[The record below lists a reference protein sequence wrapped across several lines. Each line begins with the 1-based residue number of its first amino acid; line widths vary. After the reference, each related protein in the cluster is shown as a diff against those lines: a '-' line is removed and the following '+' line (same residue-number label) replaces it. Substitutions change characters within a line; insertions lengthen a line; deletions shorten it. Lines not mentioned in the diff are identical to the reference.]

1 MEDKIKEL
9 RAKAMSLPLSPGV
22 YIMRDKNRKIIY
34 IGKAKM
40 LKNRVSQY
48 FGSHTNHSPKVIRM
62 VENVD
67 TFDYIVTD
75 SEFEA
80 LVLECSLIKQNSPH
94 YNILLKDDKGYN
106 YIKVTNE
113 QWPRIKAVNQIEKD
127 NAQYIG
133 PYMSGYYVKN
143 AVDQAIKIFRLPTC
157 NRKFPQEIGKGR
169 PCLNYHIKL
178 CNAPCKGK
186 MSNKEYCET
195 IKEAVEFLKGGNSID
210 IKKMTEEMNTAAENL
225 EFERAAKIRD
235 RINAVKKMSESQKV
249 VCSKIA
255 EQDVI
260 AVVTEGDK
268 ACFEIFRFKNSAL
281 YDREHFIVNDVDDLP
296 QARSEFISSYY
307 YMRNTIPPRI
317 TVDGYVNDFELL
329 QQWLSEKLGKKVTIV
344 KPQKGEQLHLAEM
357 CKKNAAEHLAHQ
369 RGAQGK
375 DTMALNALGEL
386 LGLDNAPSYIE
397 SYDISNQNGTANVAG
412 MVVFED
418 GKPLKN
424 AYRKFEIKTV
434 VGQDDYGSMAE
445 VISRRLDEYEKHKDE
460 GIGFGRL
467 PDLILLDGGKG
478 QVNAVASV
486 MKAKGYNIPLF
497 GMVKDNKH
505 RTRAITDAGKE
516 IAISNKRNVFTLV
529 STIQEEVHRFAIG
542 YHRQKRKTT
551 TFKSSLTEIDGVGEK
566 RAKALLKH
574 FGTIANIREA
584 DLAELEQAPTMNTVV
599 ARTVYKYFHN
609 NENTAIDSV
618 AIDCESSKKQ

>member
-1 MEDKIKEL
+1 MEDKIKQL
-9 RAKAMSLPLSPGV
+9 RAKAMTLPLQPGV
-22 YIMRDKNRKIIY
+22 YIMRDKNKKIIY
-34 IGKAKM
+34 IGKAKL

-48 FGSHTNHSPKVIRM
+48 FGSHTNHTPKVIRM

-67 TFDYIVTD
+67 NFDYIVTD

-80 LVLECSLIKQNSPH
+80 LVLECSLIKQNSPR
-94 YNILLKDDKGYN
+94 YNILLKDDKGYS

-113 QWPRIKAVNQIEKD
+113 QWPRIKAVNQLEQ
-127 NAQYIG
+127 NGAQYIG

-143 AVDQAIKIFRLPTC
+143 AVDQAIKIFKLPTC
-157 NRKFPQEIGKGR
+157 NRKFPQEVGKGR

-186 MSNKEYCET
+186 ITNKEYCEN
-195 IKEAVEFLKGGNSID
+195 IKEAVDFLKGGNSID

-235 RINAVKKMSESQKV
+235 RIHSVKKMAESQKV
-249 VCSKIA
+249 VCSKIE
-255 EQDVI
+255 EQDII
-260 AVVTEGDK
+260 AVVTQGET
-268 ACFEIFRFKNSAL
+268 ACFEIFKFRNNAL
-281 YDREHFIVNDVDDLP
+281 YDREHFIINNVDDLP
-296 QARSEFISSYY
+296 QARSEFISRYY
-307 YMRNTIPPRI
+307 YTRESVPPRI
-317 TVDGYVNDFELL
+317 AIDGDVNDVELL
-329 QQWLSEKLGKKVTIV
+329 QQWLSEKLGKKVVII
-344 KPQKGEQLHLAEM
+344 KPQRGEQLQLVEM
-357 CKKNAAEHLAHQ
+357 CKNNAAEHLAHQ
-369 RGAQGK
+369 RGVVGK
-375 DTMALNALGEL
+375 DTMALNTLGEL
-386 LGLDNAPSYIE
+386 LGLDKTPRYIE

-418 GKPLKN
+418 GKPLKS

-434 VGQDDYGSMAE
+434 IGQDDYGSMSE
-445 VISRRLDEYEKHKDE
+445 VINRRLDEYEKHKNE
-460 GIGFGRL
+460 GVGFGRM

-478 QVNAVASV
+478 QVNAVANV
-486 MKAKGYNIPLF
+486 LHTRGYNIPLF

-551 TFKSSLTEIDGVGEK
+551 TFKSSLTEIEGVGEK

-584 DLAELEQAPTMNTVV
+584 DLTELENAPTMNSIV
-599 ARTVYKYFHN
+599 AKTVYKYFHS
-609 NENTAIDSV
+609 DS
-618 AIDCESSKKQ
+618 EK

>member
-22 YIMRDKNRKIIY
+22 YIMRDKNKKIIY

-48 FGSHTNHSPKVIRM
+48 FGSHTNHTTKVIKM

-106 YIKVTNE
+106 YIKITNE
-113 QWPRIKAVNQIEKD
+113 QWPRIKAVNKIEKD

-143 AVDQAIKIFRLPTC
+143 AVDQAVRIFRLPTC

-178 CNAPCKGK
+178 CNAPCKGNIT
-186 MSNKEYCET
+186 NKEYCET
-195 IKEAVEFLKGGNSID
+195 IKEAVEFLKGGNSLD
-210 IKKMTEEMNTAAENL
+210 IKKMTEEMNIASENL

-235 RINAVKKMSESQKV
+235 RINAVKKMAESQKV

-260 AVVTEGDK
+260 AGVTEGDRV
-268 ACFEIFRFKNSAL
+268 CFEVFRFKNSAL
-281 YDREHFIVNDVDDLP
+281 YDREHFIINNVDDLP
-296 QARSEFISSYY
+296 QTRSEFISSYY

-317 TVDGYVNDFELL
+317 TVDGDVNDSELL
-329 QQWLSEKLGKKVTIV
+329 QQWLSKKLGKKVTIV
-344 KPQKGEQLHLAEM
+344 KPQKGEQLQLVEM

-386 LGLDNAPSYIE
+386 LGLDSTPSYIE

-418 GKPLKN
+418 GKPLKS
-424 AYRKFEIKTV
+424 AYRKFEIKTI

-460 GIGFGRL
+460 SIGFGRL

-478 QVNAVASV
+478 QVNAVMSV

-516 IAISNKRNVFTLV
+516 ISISNKRNVFTLV

-542 YHRQKRKTT
+542 YHRQKRKATA
-551 TFKSSLTEIDGVGEK
+551 FKSSLTEIDGVGEK

-574 FGTIANIREA
+574 FGTISNIKEA
-584 DLAELEQAPTMNTVV
+584 DLAELEQAPTMNSVV
-599 ARTVYKYFHN
+599 ARMVFKYFHSG
-609 NENTAIDSV
+609 EN
-618 AIDCESSKKQ
+618 Q

>member
-1 MEDKIKEL
+1 MEDKIKQL
-9 RAKAMSLPLSPGV
+9 RAKAMTLPLNPGV
-22 YIMRDKNRKIIY
+22 YIMRDKNKKIIY
-34 IGKAKM
+34 IGKAKL

-48 FGSHTNHSPKVIRM
+48 FGSHTNHTPKVIRM

-80 LVLECSLIKQNSPH
+80 LVLECSLIKQNSPR
-94 YNILLKDDKGYN
+94 YNILLKDDKGYS
-106 YIKVTNE
+106 YIKITNE
-113 QWPRIKAVNQIEKD
+113 QWPRIKAVNKLEQD
-127 NAQYIG
+127 GAQYIG

-186 MSNKEYCET
+186 ITNKEYCEN
-195 IKEAVEFLKGGNSID
+195 IKEAVDFLRGGNSID

-235 RINAVKKMSESQKV
+235 RIQAVKKMAESQKV
-249 VCSKIA
+249 VCSKIE

-260 AVVTEGDK
+260 AVVTQGET
-268 ACFEIFRFKNSAL
+268 ACFEIFKFRNNAL
-281 YDREHFIVNDVDDLP
+281 YDREHFIINNIDDLP
-296 QARSEFISSYY
+296 QARSEFISRYY
-307 YMRNTIPPRI
+307 YTRESIPPRI
-317 TVDGYVNDFELL
+317 AVDGDINDIELL
-329 QQWLSEKLGKKVTIV
+329 QQWLSEKLGKKVVII
-344 KPQKGEQLHLAEM
+344 KPQRGEQLQLVEM
-357 CKKNAAEHLAHQ
+357 CKNNAAEHLAHQ
-369 RGAQGK
+369 RGVVGK
-375 DTMALNALGEL
+375 DTMVLNTLGEL
-386 LGLDNAPSYIE
+386 LGLNKAPRYIE

-418 GKPLKN
+418 GKPLKS
-424 AYRKFEIKTV
+424 AYRKFEIKTII
-434 VGQDDYGSMAE
+434 GQDDYGSMTE
-445 VISRRLDEYEKHKDE
+445 VINRRLDEYEKHKNE
-460 GIGFGRL
+460 GIGFGRM

-478 QVNAVASV
+478 QVNAVANVLS
-486 MKAKGYNIPLF
+486 ARGYNIPLF

-542 YHRQKRKTT
+542 YHRQKRKST
-551 TFKSSLTEIDGVGEK
+551 TFKSSLTEIEGIGEK
-566 RAKALLKH
+566 RAKALLKY
-574 FGTIANIREA
+574 FGTIANIKEA
-584 DLAELEQAPTMNTVV
+584 DLTELENAPTMNTVV
-599 ARTVYKYFHN
+599 AKTVYKYFHN
-609 NENTAIDSV
+609 ENE
-618 AIDCESSKKQ
+618 K

>member
-1 MEDKIKEL
+1 MEEKIKQL
-9 RAKAMSLPLSPGV
+9 RAKAMTLPLQPGV
-22 YIMRDKNRKIIY
+22 YIMRDKNKKIIY
-34 IGKAKM
+34 IGKAKL

-48 FGSHTNHSPKVIRM
+48 FGSNTNHTPKVIRM

-80 LVLECSLIKQNSPH
+80 LVLECSLIKQNAPR
-94 YNILLKDDKGYN
+94 YNILLKDDKGYS

-113 QWPRIKAVNQIEKD
+113 QWPRIKAVKQIEKD
-127 NAQYIG
+127 GAQYIG

-143 AVDQAIKIFRLPTC
+143 AVDQAVKIFKLPTC
-157 NRKFPQEIGKGR
+157 SRKFPQEIGKGR

-186 MSNKEYCET
+186 ITNKEYCEN
-195 IKEAVEFLKGGNSID
+195 IKDAVDFLKGGNSID

-235 RINAVKKMSESQKV
+235 RIQSVKRMAESQKV
-249 VCSKIA
+249 VCSKIE

-260 AVVTEGDK
+260 AVVTQGET
-268 ACFEIFRFKNSAL
+268 ACFEIFKFRNNAL
-281 YDREHFIVNDVDDLP
+281 YDREHFIINDIDDLP
-296 QARSEFISSYY
+296 QARSEFISRYY
-307 YMRNTIPPRI
+307 YTRESIPPRI
-317 TVDGYVNDFELL
+317 IVDGDINDVELL
-329 QQWLSEKLGKKVTIV
+329 QQWLSEKLGKKVVIF
-344 KPQKGEQLHLAEM
+344 KPQRGEQLQLVEM
-357 CKKNAAEHLAHQ
+357 CKNNAAEHLAHQ
-369 RGAQGK
+369 RGAVGK
-375 DTMALNALGEL
+375 DTMALNTLGEL
-386 LGLDNAPSYIE
+386 LGLDKAPRYIE

-418 GKPLKN
+418 GKPLKS
-424 AYRKFEIKTV
+424 AYRKFEIKTI
-434 VGQDDYGSMAE
+434 VGQDDYGSMVE
-445 VISRRLDEYEKHKDE
+445 VINRRLNEYEKHKEE
-460 GIGFGRL
+460 GVGFGRM

-486 MKAKGYNIPLF
+486 LSTRGYNIPLF

-505 RTRAITDAGKE
+505 RTRAITDTGKE

-542 YHRQKRKTT
+542 YHRQKRKNS
-551 TFKSSLTEIDGVGEK
+551 TFKSSLTEIDGIGEK

-574 FGTIANIREA
+574 FGTITNIKEA
-584 DLAELEQAPTMNTVV
+584 DLTELENAPTMNTIV
-599 ARTVYKYFHN
+599 AKTVYKYFHPDI
-609 NENTAIDSV
+609 EH
-618 AIDCESSKKQ
+618 

>member
-1 MEDKIKEL
+1 MEDKIKQL
-9 RAKAMSLPLSPGV
+9 RAKAMTLPLNPGV
-22 YIMRDKNRKIIY
+22 YIMRDKNKKIIY
-34 IGKAKM
+34 IGKAKL

-48 FGSHTNHSPKVIRM
+48 FGSHTNHTPKVIRM

-80 LVLECSLIKQNSPH
+80 LVLECSLIKQNSPR
-94 YNILLKDDKGYN
+94 YNILLKDDKGYS
-106 YIKVTNE
+106 YIKITNE
-113 QWPRIKAVNQIEKD
+113 QWPRIKAVNKLEQD
-127 NAQYIG
+127 GAQYIG

-186 MSNKEYCET
+186 ITNKEYCEN
-195 IKEAVEFLKGGNSID
+195 IKEAVDFLRGGNSID

-235 RINAVKKMSESQKV
+235 RIQAVKKMAESQKV
-249 VCSKIA
+249 VCSKIE

-260 AVVTEGDK
+260 AVVTQGET
-268 ACFEIFRFKNSAL
+268 ACFEIFKFRNNAL
-281 YDREHFIVNDVDDLP
+281 YDREHFIINNIDDLP
-296 QARSEFISSYY
+296 QARSEFISRYY
-307 YMRNTIPPRI
+307 YTRESIPPRI
-317 TVDGYVNDFELL
+317 AVDGDINDIELL
-329 QQWLSEKLGKKVTIV
+329 QQWLSEKLGKKVVII
-344 KPQKGEQLHLAEM
+344 KPQRGEQLQLVEM
-357 CKKNAAEHLAHQ
+357 CKNNAAEHLAHQ
-369 RGAQGK
+369 RGVVGK
-375 DTMALNALGEL
+375 DTMVLNTLGEL
-386 LGLDNAPSYIE
+386 LGLDKAPRYIE

-418 GKPLKN
+418 GKPLKS
-424 AYRKFEIKTV
+424 AYRKFEIKTII
-434 VGQDDYGSMAE
+434 GQDDYGSMAE
-445 VISRRLDEYEKHKDE
+445 VINRRLDEYEKHKNE
-460 GIGFGRL
+460 GIGFGRM

-478 QVNAVASV
+478 QVNAVANVLS
-486 MKAKGYNIPLF
+486 ARGYNIPLF

-542 YHRQKRKTT
+542 YHRQKRKST
-551 TFKSSLTEIDGVGEK
+551 TFKSSLTEIEGIGEK
-566 RAKALLKH
+566 RAKALLKY
-574 FGTIANIREA
+574 FGTIANIKEA
-584 DLAELEQAPTMNTVV
+584 DLTELENAPTMNTVV
-599 ARTVYKYFHN
+599 AKTVYKYFHN
-609 NENTAIDSV
+609 ENE
-618 AIDCESSKKQ
+618 K

>member
-1 MEDKIKEL
+1 MEDKIKQL
-9 RAKAMSLPLSPGV
+9 RAKAMTLPLQPGV
-22 YIMRDKNRKIIY
+22 YIMRDKNKKIIY
-34 IGKAKM
+34 IGKAKL

-48 FGSHTNHSPKVIRM
+48 FGSHTNHTPKVIRM

-80 LVLECSLIKQNSPH
+80 LVLECNLIKQNSPR
-94 YNILLKDDKGYN
+94 YNILLKDDKGYS

-113 QWPRIKAVNQIEKD
+113 NWPRIKAVKQIEKD
-127 NAQYIG
+127 GAQYIG

-143 AVDQAIKIFRLPTC
+143 AVDQAVKIFRLPTC

-186 MSNKEYCET
+186 ITNKEYCEN
-195 IKEAVEFLKGGNSID
+195 IKEAVDFLKGGNSID

-235 RINAVKKMSESQKV
+235 RIQAVKKMAESQKV
-249 VCSKIA
+249 VCSKIE

-260 AVVTEGDK
+260 AVVTQGET
-268 ACFEIFRFKNSAL
+268 ACFEIFKFRNNAL
-281 YDREHFIVNDVDDLP
+281 YDREHFIINDIDDLP
-296 QARSEFISSYY
+296 QARSEFISRYY
-307 YMRNTIPPRI
+307 YTRESVPPRI
-317 TVDGYVNDFELL
+317 TVDGDINDVELL
-329 QQWLSEKLGKKVTIV
+329 QQWLSKKLGKKVVII
-344 KPQKGEQLHLAEM
+344 KPQRGEQLQLVEM
-357 CKKNAAEHLAHQ
+357 CKNNAAEHLAHQ
-369 RGAQGK
+369 RGTVGK
-375 DTMALNALGEL
+375 DTMALNTLGEL
-386 LGLDNAPSYIE
+386 LGLDKPPRYIE

-418 GKPLKN
+418 GKPLKS
-424 AYRKFEIKTV
+424 AYRKFEIKTI

-445 VISRRLDEYEKHKDE
+445 VINRRLDEYEKHKDE
-460 GIGFGRL
+460 GVGFGRM

-478 QVNAVASV
+478 QVNAVSSV
-486 MKAKGYNIPLF
+486 LSARGYNIPLF

-516 IAISNKRNVFTLV
+516 IAISNKRNVFTLI

-551 TFKSSLTEIDGVGEK
+551 TFKSSLTEIDGIGEK

-574 FGTIANIREA
+574 FGTIANVKEA
-584 DLAELEQAPTMNTVV
+584 DLTELENAPTMNTVV
-599 ARTVYKYFHN
+599 AKTVYKYFHS
-609 NENTAIDSV
+609 DS
-618 AIDCESSKKQ
+618 EK

>member
-1 MEDKIKEL
+1 MEDKIKQL
-9 RAKAMSLPLSPGV
+9 RAKAMTLPLNPGV
-22 YIMRDKNRKIIY
+22 YIMRDKNKKIIY
-34 IGKAKM
+34 IGKAKL

-48 FGSHTNHSPKVIRM
+48 FGSHTNHTPKVIRM

-80 LVLECSLIKQNSPH
+80 LVLECSLIKQNSPR
-94 YNILLKDDKGYN
+94 YNILLKDDKGYS
-106 YIKVTNE
+106 YIKITNE
-113 QWPRIKAVNQIEKD
+113 QWPRIKAVNKLEQD
-127 NAQYIG
+127 GAQYIG

-186 MSNKEYCET
+186 ITNKEYCEN
-195 IKEAVEFLKGGNSID
+195 IKEAVDFLRGGNSID

-235 RINAVKKMSESQKV
+235 RIQAVKKMAESQKV
-249 VCSKIA
+249 VCSKIE

-260 AVVTEGDK
+260 AVVTQGET
-268 ACFEIFRFKNSAL
+268 ACFEIFKFRNNAL
-281 YDREHFIVNDVDDLP
+281 YDREHFIINNIDDLP
-296 QARSEFISSYY
+296 QARSEFISRYY
-307 YMRNTIPPRI
+307 YTRESVPPRI
-317 TVDGYVNDFELL
+317 AVDGDINDIELL
-329 QQWLSEKLGKKVTIV
+329 QQWLSEKLGKKVVII
-344 KPQKGEQLHLAEM
+344 KPQRGEQLQLVEM
-357 CKKNAAEHLAHQ
+357 CKNNAAEHLAHQ
-369 RGAQGK
+369 RGVVGK
-375 DTMALNALGEL
+375 DTMVLNTLGEL
-386 LGLDNAPSYIE
+386 LGLDKAPRYIE

-418 GKPLKN
+418 GKPLKS
-424 AYRKFEIKTV
+424 AYRKFEIKTII
-434 VGQDDYGSMAE
+434 GQDDYGSMTE
-445 VISRRLDEYEKHKDE
+445 VINRRLDEYEKHKNE
-460 GIGFGRL
+460 GIGFGRM

-478 QVNAVASV
+478 QVNAVANVLS
-486 MKAKGYNIPLF
+486 ARGYNIPLF

-542 YHRQKRKTT
+542 YHRQKRKST
-551 TFKSSLTEIDGVGEK
+551 TFKNSLTEIEGIGEK
-566 RAKALLKH
+566 RAKALLKY
-574 FGTIANIREA
+574 FGTIANIKEA
-584 DLAELEQAPTMNTVV
+584 DLTELENAPTMNTVV
-599 ARTVYKYFHN
+599 AKTVYKYFHN
-609 NENTAIDSV
+609 ENE
-618 AIDCESSKKQ
+618 K

>member
-1 MEDKIKEL
+1 MEDKIKQL
-9 RAKAMSLPLSPGV
+9 RAKAMTLPLQPGV
-22 YIMRDKNRKIIY
+22 YIMRDKNKKIIY
-34 IGKAKM
+34 IGKAKL

-48 FGSHTNHSPKVIRM
+48 FGSHTNHTPKVIRM

-80 LVLECSLIKQNSPH
+80 LVLECSLIKQNSPR
-94 YNILLKDDKGYN
+94 YNILLKDDKGYS
-106 YIKVTNE
+106 YIKITNE
-113 QWPRIKAVNQIEKD
+113 QWPRIKAVNKLEQD
-127 NAQYIG
+127 GAQYIG

-186 MSNKEYCET
+186 ITNKEYCEN
-195 IKEAVEFLKGGNSID
+195 IKEAVDFLRGGNSID
-210 IKKMTEEMNTAAENL
+210 IKKMTEEMNIAAENL

-235 RINAVKKMSESQKV
+235 RIQAVKKMAESQKV
-249 VCSKIA
+249 VCSKIE

-260 AVVTEGDK
+260 AVVTQGEI
-268 ACFEIFRFKNSAL
+268 ACFEIFKFRNNAL
-281 YDREHFIVNDVDDLP
+281 YDREHFIINDIDDLP
-296 QARSEFISSYY
+296 QARSEFISRYY
-307 YMRNTIPPRI
+307 YTKESVPPRI
-317 TVDGYVNDFELL
+317 AVDGDINDIELL
-329 QQWLSEKLGKKVTIV
+329 QQWLSEKLGKKVVII
-344 KPQKGEQLHLAEM
+344 KPQRGEQLQLVEM
-357 CKKNAAEHLAHQ
+357 CKNNAAEHLAHQ
-369 RGAQGK
+369 RGVVGK
-375 DTMALNALGEL
+375 DTMALNTLGEL
-386 LGLDNAPSYIE
+386 LGLDKAPRYIE

-418 GKPLKN
+418 GKPLKS

-434 VGQDDYGSMAE
+434 IGQDDYGSMAE
-445 VISRRLDEYEKHKDE
+445 VINRRLDEYEKHRDE
-460 GIGFGRL
+460 GVGFGRM

-486 MKAKGYNIPLF
+486 LSARGYNIPLF

-505 RTRAITDAGKE
+505 RTRAITDAGNE

-551 TFKSSLTEIDGVGEK
+551 TFKSSLTEIEGIGEK

-574 FGTIANIREA
+574 FGTIANIKEA
-584 DLAELEQAPTMNTVV
+584 DLTELENAPTMNTVV
-599 ARTVYKYFHN
+599 AKTVYKYFHDE
-609 NENTAIDSV
+609 NE
-618 AIDCESSKKQ
+618 K